1 MLGEKLKE
9 FREAKGLLQRQVA
22 VELDVDTAYISKM
35 ENNDKPVSRNNLV
48 KLARLFDIKE
58 ELLFTYW
65 LAEKVFDILKNEEM
79 GLKAIAIAEEELK
92 TKKKNR

>member
-65 LAEKVFDILKNEEM
+65 LADKVYDILKNEEM
-79 GLKAIAIAEEELK
+79 GLKAIVIAEEELK